1 MAKTTRM
8 PPALRGE
15 LDHFFAGLSSR
26 HELEGAIEAA
36 FAGKAA
42 DPIRYTSG
50 QPGEVLG
57 NGEPDW
63 PADLLTFAERR
74 AYQRGVADARRIMAA
89 QQAPDDFSG

>member
-1 MAKTTRM
+1 M
-8 PPALRGE
+8 
-15 LDHFFAGLSSR
+15 SR
-26 HELEGAIEAA
+26 RKEARQARQNQERIE
-36 FAGKAA
+36 F
-42 DPIRYTSG
+42 TSG